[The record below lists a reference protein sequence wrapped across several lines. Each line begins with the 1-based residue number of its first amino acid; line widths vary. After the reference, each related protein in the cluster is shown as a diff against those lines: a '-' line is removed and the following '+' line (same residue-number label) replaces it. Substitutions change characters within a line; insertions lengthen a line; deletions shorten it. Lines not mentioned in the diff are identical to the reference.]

1 MKKIDRIIEIL
12 RENMVANAPS
22 TGGAFGA
29 DSPAS
34 GPTAG
39 TDAMVGITTS
49 YSGIKKNVD
58 YRKVPKKYKVW
69 VRNLDN

>member
-1 MKKIDRIIEIL
+1 
-12 RENMVANAPS
+12 MVANAPS

-29 DSPAS
+29 DSPAE

-39 TDAMVGITTS
+39 TDSFVGITSS
-49 YSGIKKNVD
+49 YSGVKKNID

-69 VRNLDN
+69 VRNLDK